1 MAQRVPHDQGYK
13 RLFSH
18 AASVEEL
25 LRGFLREDWADRL
38 DVSTLE
44 RIGSSFVSDDL
55 RERHSDLIWRL
66 RFRDG
71 SKSWCYLLLE
81 LQSTSY
87 HFMAVRLSS
96 YAALLQEEVIRKE
109 KLRAGDR
116 LPLVLSIVFY
126 NGERPWRAPRELRR
140 LYGEA
145 EPGLRRWLPDLHY
158 TLLDVRRLKL
168 GSPELAGNWLAM
180 LLRLEACKDP
190 EKLPCLANQL
200 ASTLPQGQ
208 PELRRTITIWIDSVF
223 RRAFPRAIIPLVA
236 DLAEEDMLEQ
246 ALIRWAKHV
255 ERKGELL
262 GMRKLLL
269 QTLTQRFGRLPL
281 QVRRQ
286 IEEIST
292 PRELSD
298 LNRRILIAETL
309 HDTGLV

>member
-1 MAQRVPHDQGYK
+1 MR
-13 RLFSH
+13 
-18 AASVEEL
+18 
-25 LRGFLREDWADRL
+25 
-38 DVSTLE
+38 
-44 RIGSSFVSDDL
+44 
-55 RERHSDLIWRL
+55 
-66 RFRDG
+66 
-71 SKSWCYLLLE
+71 
-81 LQSTSY
+81 
-87 HFMAVRLSS
+87 
-96 YAALLQEEVIRKE
+96 
-109 KLRAGDR
+109 
-116 LPLVLSIVFY
+116 
-126 NGERPWRAPRELRR
+126 ERPWRAPRELRR
-140 LYGEA
+140 LYGKA
-145 EPGLRRWLPDLHY
+145 DPGLRRWLPDLHY

-168 GSPELAGNWLAM
+168 ESPELAGNWLAM

-190 EKLPCLANQL
+190 EKLPCLADKL